1 VTRAANAAGEEIGV
15 ASQRLTFGVEKR
27 GVRSQLRKPSPAT
40 AGKLSTAFSIEI
52 SLGRYHT
59 FCISLAPAR
68 LDRYAR
74 GFTGHVV
81 HPIDAFAPALS
92 PYRVG
97 PSMSRIDSL
106 TPASSPVRVPHLCRT
121 ASHWLHSQHAPFA
134 PSTFSQATRLPLQ
147 LFSSCIVSRL

>member
-1 VTRAANAAGEEIGV
+1 MNRNPESNKRLVTIDESGQRRGEEIGV

-68 LDRYAR
+68 LDRYPR
-74 GFTGHVV
+74 GFTGHVARPSHSIV
-81 HPIDAFAPALS
+81 PRLLPQRSTAKHSSRVVSPAHR
-92 PYRVG
+92 PCR
-97 PSMSRIDSL
+97 
-106 TPASSPVRVPHLCRT
+106 SSH
-121 ASHWLHSQHAPFA
+121 
-134 PSTFSQATRLPLQ
+134 
-147 LFSSCIVSRL
+147 